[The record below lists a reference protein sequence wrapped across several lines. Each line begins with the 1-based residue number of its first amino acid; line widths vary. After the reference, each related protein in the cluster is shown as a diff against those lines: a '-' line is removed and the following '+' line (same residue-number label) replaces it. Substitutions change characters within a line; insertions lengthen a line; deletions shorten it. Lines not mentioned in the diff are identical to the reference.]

1 MKGTLVYSHDHCCG
15 LTCMT
20 HIPLSSSGSKV
31 LIDVSTMLV
40 RRLSLY
46 GCRSHPRY
54 QGQLLNAKGG
64 GLSVKHPDV
73 GALDDGKHAGVEEE

>member
-1 MKGTLVYSHDHCCG
+1 MKGTLVCSCDHCCG
-15 LTCMT
+15 LSCMT
-20 HIPLSSSGSKV
+20 HIPLSGSGSKV
-31 LIDVSTMLV
+31 LIDVSTVLV

-46 GCRSHPRY
+46 GCKSHPRY

-73 GALDDGKHAGVEEE
+73 GAFDDGKGAGVEEE